1 MLPLLLP
8 IVSTLAPDMLSWL
21 FGPKAEATAAKVATV
36 VQAVTGA
43 DVSTADGAAAVTS
56 MLATKPDLAIQL
68 QQQLA
73 TLKAQMQAEADRE
86 ADAARQAYLDALRA
100 QLADLASA
108 RGQTVD
114 LAKAGSAI
122 AWAAPVLSIILLIAF
137 AVMLYVVLTQTIP
150 PAQRDEALLMLG
162 ALATMAGQ
170 VPNYWLG
177 SSSGSARKDLALA
190 TIRKQ

>member
-86 ADAARQAYLDALRA
+86 ADAARQADLDALRA